1 MKNVWKAMAVV
12 VPLALASCT
21 DEAKAPAE
29 AAMAAAGAAMGS
41 LTGDAAKYT
50 PDAVK
55 SLESAYGVAKAS
67 MANKDYQGALTF
79 AKDIPAKA
87 GEVLAKA
94 DATKT
99 ALEKAWTEAGEGMT
113 KTVAA
118 AKIRLHVLSR
128 EKKLPTGMDKA
139 AFDKF
144 HSDLAAIEAGWA
156 AAAEQYKAG
165 DLSGAVAQAG
175 DLNAR
180 GLELLRTIGVK

>member
-1 MKNVWKAMAVV
+1 
-12 VPLALASCT
+12 
-21 DEAKAPAE
+21 
-29 AAMAAAGAAMGS
+29 
-41 LTGDAAKYT
+41 
-50 PDAVK
+50 
-55 SLESAYGVAKAS
+55 
-67 MANKDYQGALTF
+67 MANKDYPGALTF

-87 GEVLAKA
+87 GEVLARA

-156 AAAEQYKAG
+156 
-165 DLSGAVAQAG
+165 VAQAK
-175 DLNAR
+175 DLNGR
-180 GLELLRTIGVK
+180 GLELLRTIGVKEPPPWENCPMLRRTSN